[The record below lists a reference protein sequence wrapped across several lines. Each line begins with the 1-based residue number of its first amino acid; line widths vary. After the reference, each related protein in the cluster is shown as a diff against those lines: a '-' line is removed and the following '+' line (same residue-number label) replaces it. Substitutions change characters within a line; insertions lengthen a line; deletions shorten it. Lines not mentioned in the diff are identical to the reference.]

1 MNNEGTILVERA
13 VARFD
18 SKDGSKNKDQTYVVG
33 NDEGNAT
40 LKVKL
45 TKMAL
50 VNMSRDF
57 YYLRRVSDNGA
68 NANAQI
74 CGAEHSHGPKTN
86 YVVNTDAAI
95 KSGTAKTSIKVIP
108 SRISSTSA
116 SATMKGETGTLT
128 PPHAANGTPRKFQ
141 RLSRIKGKGTT
152 HGGM

>member
-57 YYLRRVSDNGA
+57 YYLRRVSDNGPMPTHRYA
-68 NANAQI
+68 EQNIATARNQL
-74 CGAEHSHGPKTN
+74 CGKYGCRNKKRNRQKH
-86 YVVNTDAAI
+86 
-95 KSGTAKTSIKVIP
+95 
-108 SRISSTSA
+108 R
-116 SATMKGETGTLT
+116 
-128 PPHAANGTPRKFQ
+128 
-141 RLSRIKGKGTT
+141 
-152 HGGM
+152 

>member
-1 MNNEGTILVERA
+1 
-13 VARFD
+13 
-18 SKDGSKNKDQTYVVG
+18 
-33 NDEGNAT
+33 
-40 LKVKL
+40 
-45 TKMAL
+45 MAL

-95 KSGTAKTSIKVIP
+95 KSGTAKNIDKSYPFKDFFNFCLGNYE
-108 SRISSTSA
+108 
-116 SATMKGETGTLT
+116 GETGTLT